1 MAERWTIGA
10 RKLEYPVRSF
20 VALMLLW
27 TLGSGSALAADV
39 PLPAAEPVRP
49 PIIYDAN
56 GPYTNWAGAYLG
68 LNGGYGLGSSQW
80 TLGLLGTSVFDTSGF
95 LFGGTVGFNYPI
107 SVVMI
112 GLEGDVDWSG
122 LSGSAA
128 NCAVNA
134 SGAAAACQTKSNLL
148 GTARA
153 RVGYALDRTLIY
165 VTGGA
170 AIAPVQAGL
179 NPPSTFDSA
188 TKLGWAA
195 GAGAEFAFSGNWS
208 AKVEY
213 LYIDLA
219 MSSCSTAANCGTAA
233 GSSVAFTEN
242 VVRGGFNYRFPW

>member
-1 MAERWTIGA
+1 MPVGWTIVA
-10 RKLEYPVRSF
+10 RKLEYRVRSF
-20 VALMLLW
+20 VALMLLSA
-27 TLGSGSALAADV
+27 LSSRPALAADF
-39 PLPAAEPVRP
+39 PLPTAEPPRP
-49 PIIYDAN
+49 PTIYDPN

-68 LNGGYGLGSSQW
+68 LNAGYGFGSSQW

-122 LSGSAA
+122 LSGSAG

-134 SGAAAACQTKSNLL
+134 SGAAAACQTKNNLL

-153 RVGYALDRTLIY
+153 RVGYALDRTLVY

-195 GAGAEFAFSGNWS
+195 GAGAEFAFFGNWS

-219 MSSCSTAANCGTAA
+219 MSSCSTAANCGTAVSA
-233 GSSVAFTEN
+233 TFAQ
-242 VVRGGFNYRFPW
+242 

>member
-1 MAERWTIGA
+1 
-10 RKLEYPVRSF
+10 VRSV
-20 VALMLLW
+20 VALLL
-27 TLGSGSALAADV
+27 LSALAFQPALAADF
-39 PLPAAEPVRP
+39 PLPTAEPARTP
-49 PIIYDAN
+49 SFYDAN

-68 LNGGYGLGSSQW
+68 LNGGYGQGSSQW
-80 TLGLLGTSVFDTSGF
+80 TLGLLGTGIFNTSGS
-95 LFGGTVGFNYPI
+95 LVGGTAGFNYPI
-107 SVVMI
+107 SAVMV
-112 GLEGDVDWSG
+112 GVEGDVDWSG
-122 LSGSAA
+122 LSGSAG

-148 GTARA
+148 ATARA
-153 RVGYALDRTLIY
+153 RAGYAFDRTLIY

-170 AIAPVQAGL
+170 AIAPVQTGL

-195 GAGAEFAFSGNWS
+195 GAGVEFAFAGNWS

-213 LYIDLA
+213 LFVDLA
-219 MSSCSTAANCGTAA
+219 MSTCSTAANCGTAA

>member
-1 MAERWTIGA
+1 M
-10 RKLEYPVRSF
+10 RSC
-20 VALMLLW
+20 VALMLLSA
-27 TLGSGSALAADV
+27 LGSGPVLAADF
-39 PLPAAEPVRP
+39 PLPAGELARLPVS
-49 PIIYDAN
+49 YDAN

-80 TLGLLGTSVFDTSGF
+80 TLGLLGTDVFNTSGF
-95 LFGGTVGFNYPI
+95 LFGGTAGFNFPI
-107 SVVMI
+107 SAVLV

-134 SGAAAACQTKSNLL
+134 SGAVAACQTKSNLL

-153 RVGYALDRTLIY
+153 RVGYAFDRTLIY

-170 AIAPVQAGL
+170 AFAPVQTGL
-179 NPPSTFDSA
+179 SPPSTFDTA

-195 GAGAEFAFSGNWS
+195 GAGVEFAFFGNWS
-208 AKVEY
+208 AKAEY
-213 LYIDLA
+213 LFVDLA
-219 MSSCSTAANCGTAA
+219 TASCSTAANCGSAT